1 MTASTSAPPHPL
13 APLTEAEFA
22 VARDTIL
29 SSHGPSEPL
38 FFRSLHRQEPTKAEL
53 VPFLELEH
61 AGKLTDETPRPPRLA
76 AVEYDVIR
84 KEISDYSL
92 AIIDLA
98 TATVVSKTVLPRI
111 APSESYM
118 TV

>member
-1 MTASTSAPPHPL
+1 MTASASAPPHPL

-22 VARDTIL
+22 IARDAIL
-29 SSHGPSEPL
+29 KSHGPSEPL
-38 FFRSLHRQEPTKAEL
+38 FFRSLYRQEPTKAEL

-76 AVEYDVIR
+76 VVEYDVIK
-84 KEISDYSL
+84 KESSDYSQ
-92 AIIDLA
+92 AVIDLA
-98 TATVVSKTVLPRI
+98 TSAVVSKAVVPRV